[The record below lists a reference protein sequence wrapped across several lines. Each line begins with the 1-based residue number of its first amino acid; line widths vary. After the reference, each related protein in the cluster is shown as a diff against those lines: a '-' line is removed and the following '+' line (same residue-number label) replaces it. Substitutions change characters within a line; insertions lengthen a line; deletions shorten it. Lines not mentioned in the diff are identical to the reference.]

1 MASGVLEL
9 LGTQHKQVAQAVFTH
24 MGIDDAEQRAAAI
37 ARLDA
42 QQTHSNMNT
51 QPQRNPIVWL
61 LAAALGAALVYIT
74 RLQRALVA
82 ARQRGDTYR
91 DLVGEL
97 DRKQNDK
104 S

>member
-1 MASGVLEL
+1 
-9 LGTQHKQVAQAVFTH
+9 
-24 MGIDDAEQRAAAI
+24 
-37 ARLDA
+37 
-42 QQTHSNMNT
+42 MNL
-51 QPQRNPIVWL
+51 QLWQRNPIAWL
-61 LAAALGAALVYIT
+61 LAAALGAALMHIT